1 MRLLYRRLPQRGPG
15 AARASGEEAG
25 AARRSREDDHR
36 GARWPSL
43 PLHRLRQISR
53 GGARRD
59 PRGSRTLSRVSA
71 GFGDDHKM
79 RSKGRNEVLAVAA
92 TLFVVALAVPAAS
105 DDTADKLAAPESFAG
120 ISDPAAR
127 SAAMFVELGKVLT

>member
-1 MRLLYRRLPQRGPG
+1 
-15 AARASGEEAG
+15 
-25 AARRSREDDHR
+25 
-36 GARWPSL
+36 
-43 PLHRLRQISR
+43 
-53 GGARRD
+53 
-59 PRGSRTLSRVSA
+59 
-71 GFGDDHKM
+71 M

-127 SAAMFVELGKVLT
+127 STAMFVELGKVLTDPRCLNCHPSGDRPRQGDTARLHQPSVERRPDGYGLPAMRCTICH